1 MKWEKSIIGDIS
13 VISIRPFSDNDNQN
27 LLEIE
32 RLCPQGD
39 ENCALGV
46 DKKDIIT
53 RYKMYKN
60 WNMLVAEEEGK
71 IAGWIGLTVK
81 PTQASERNIKCGY
94 ITEVMVHPAFRRKG
108 VATQLLKK
116 AEEKALGMGSSYT
129 YAYVYES
136 NNASKSLFGKMGYS
150 SVREIKTP
158 AVPTYKESDI
168 SPEYSI
174 KPVDKKEIGDAVGLI
189 NEYNSGFI
197 HFVPFTAQTFEAHL
211 KDVPWYGLENFWA
224 VRDKN
229 NKIVACAGLWDN
241 SKLGNLYY
249 AREPAAMKMMRSAF
263 GVLSH
268 ITKVPKIT
276 AEREHLKL
284 LYIADYAFDKRQ
296 PEAMLAL
303 LKRLSNLLIDMKQ
316 DYLMTATDPDDD
328 FLAVTKKL
336 KPQIETWNIFAKS
349 FEGDLPIFSPFY
361 IDIRD
366 MIP

>member
-1 MKWEKSIIGDIS
+1 M
-13 VISIRPFSDNDNQN
+13 ISIRPFSDNDNQN

-46 DKKDIIT
+46 DKKDITT
-53 RYKMYKN
+53 RYKMYDN

-71 IAGWIGLTVK
+71 TAGWIGLTMK
-81 PTQASERNIKCGY
+81 PAPASEKNVKYAY
-94 ITEVMVHPAFRRKG
+94 IIEVMVHPAFRIAG

-116 AEEKALGMGSSYT
+116 AEEKALEMGSSYT

-136 NNASKSLFGKMGYS
+136 NNASKSLFGKLGYS
-150 SVREIKTP
+150 SMREIKTP
-158 AVPTYKESDI
+158 AIPTYKESDI

-174 KPVDKKEIGDAVGLI
+174 KPVDKKEIGDVVGLI

-197 HFVPFTAQTFEAHL
+197 HFLPFTAQTFEARL
-211 KDVPWYGLENFWA
+211 KVIPWYGRENFWA
-224 VRDKN
+224 ARDEN
-229 NKIVACAGLWDN
+229 NKIAACAGLWDN

-284 LYIADYAFDKRQ
+284 LYIADYAFDKQQ

-303 LKRLSNLLIDMKQ
+303 LKWLSNLSIDMKQ

-328 FLAVTKKL
+328 FLALMKKL
-336 KPQIETWNIFAKS
+336 KPQIETWNILAKS
-349 FEGDLPIFSPFY
+349 FKGDLPIFSPFY
-361 IDIRD
+361 TDIRD

>member
-1 MKWEKSIIGDIS
+1 MKGKNPIIGGMF

-46 DKKDIIT
+46 DKTDIIA
-53 RYKMYKN
+53 RYRMYDN

-81 PTQASERNIKCGY
+81 PAFERNVKYAY
-94 ITEVMVHPAFRRKG
+94 ITEVMVHPAFRKAG

-116 AEEKALGMGSSYT
+116 AEEKALKMGSRYT

-150 SVREIKTP
+150 SVRDIKTP
-158 AVPTYKESDI
+158 ALPTYKKSDI

-174 KPVDKKEIGDAVGLI
+174 KPVDRKEIGDAVSLI

-197 HFVPFTAQTFEAHL
+197 HFLPFTAQTFEARL
-211 KDVPWYGLENFWA
+211 KAIPWYGLENFWV

-229 NKIVACAGLWDN
+229 NKIVACAGLWNN

-249 AREPAAMKMMRSAF
+249 AREPVVMKMMRSAF

-276 AEREHLKL
+276 AEKEHLKL
-284 LYIADYAFDKRQ
+284 LYIADYAFDRRQ

-303 LKRLSNLLIDMKQ
+303 LKWLSNLSIDMKQ

-328 FLAVTKKL
+328 FLAIMKKL

-349 FEGDLPIFSPFY
+349 FEGDLPTFSPFY
-361 IDIRD
+361 TDIKD

>member
-1 MKWEKSIIGDIS
+1 MS

-46 DKKDIIT
+46 DKKDIIA
-53 RYKMYKN
+53 RYKMYDN
-60 WNMLVAEEEGK
+60 WNMFVAEEEEK

-81 PTQASERNIKCGY
+81 PASEGNVKYAY
-94 ITEVMVHPAFRRKG
+94 ITEVMVHPAFRRTG
-108 VATQLLKK
+108 VATQLMKK
-116 AEEKALGMGSSYT
+116 AEEKALEMGSSYN

-136 NNASKSLFGKMGYS
+136 NNASRSLFGKMGYS

-158 AVPTYKESDI
+158 AAPTYKKLDI
-168 SPEYSI
+168 PPEYSI
-174 KPVDKKEIGDAVGLI
+174 KLVERKEISDAVTLI
-189 NEYNSGFI
+189 NEYNSGLI
-197 HFVPFTAQTFEAHL
+197 HFLPFTAQTFEARL
-211 KDVPWYGLENFWA
+211 KAIPWYGLENFWV

-249 AREPAAMKMMRSAF
+249 AREPVAMKMMRSAF

-284 LYIADYAFDKRQ
+284 LYIADYAFDKQQ
-296 PEAMLAL
+296 PEAILAL
-303 LKRLSNLLIDMKQ
+303 LKWLSNLSIDRKQ

-328 FLAVTKKL
+328 FLAVMKKL

-349 FEGDLPIFSPFY
+349 LEGDLPIFSQFY
-361 IDIRD
+361 TDLRD

>member
-1 MKWEKSIIGDIS
+1 
-13 VISIRPFSDNDNQN
+13 
-27 LLEIE
+27 
-32 RLCPQGD
+32 
-39 ENCALGV
+39 
-46 DKKDIIT
+46 
-53 RYKMYKN
+53 
-60 WNMLVAEEEGK
+60 MLVAEEEEK

-81 PTQASERNIKCGY
+81 PAFERNVKCAY
-94 ITEVMVHPAFRRKG
+94 ITEVMVHPAFRRAG

-116 AEEKALGMGSSYT
+116 AEEKALEMESSYT

-158 AVPTYKESDI
+158 AVPTYKKLDI

-174 KPVDKKEIGDAVGLI
+174 KPVDRKEIGDAVVLI
-189 NEYNSGFI
+189 NNYNSGFI
-197 HFVPFTAQTFEAHL
+197 HFLPFTAQTFEERL
-211 KDVPWYGLENFWA
+211 KAIPWYGLENFW
-224 VRDKN
+224 VVIDEN
-229 NKIVACAGLWDN
+229 NKTVACAGLWDN

-284 LYIADYAFDKRQ
+284 IYIADYAFDKQQ
-296 PEAMLAL
+296 PEAMLVL
-303 LKRLSNLLIDMKQ
+303 LKWLSNLSIDMKQ
-316 DYLMTATDPDDD
+316 DYLITATDPDDD
-328 FLAVTKKL
+328 FLAIMKKL
-336 KPQIETWNIFAKS
+336 KPQIETWTIFAKS
-349 FEGDLPIFSPFY
+349 FEGNLSAFSPFY
-361 IDIRD
+361 VDIRD